1 MGLTKSIY
9 FKFKGTHNQINN
21 FKIEDKELNEIIQ
34 FTESNIEND
43 ISEYGKYQ
51 KISGG
56 LVLVMFYQLWE
67 DKYRKAIADKLNIK
81 KDDLKSDLFGDLRR
95 LRQSIVHNHFHPISE
110 LKKVKILN
118 FMIFKDLELNL
129 SSTEISKLYFQLI
142 QEIDQFEFYANS

>member
-81 KDDLKSDLFGDLRR
+81 KDDLKVIYLAICAD
-95 LRQSIVHNHFHPISE
+95 
-110 LKKVKILN
+110 
-118 FMIFKDLELNL
+118 
-129 SSTEISKLYFQLI
+129 
-142 QEIDQFEFYANS
+142 